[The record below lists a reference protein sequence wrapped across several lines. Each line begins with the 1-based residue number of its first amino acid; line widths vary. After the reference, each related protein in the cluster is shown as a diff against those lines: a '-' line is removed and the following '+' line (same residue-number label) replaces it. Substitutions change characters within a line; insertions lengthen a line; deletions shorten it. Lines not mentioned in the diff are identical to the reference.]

1 MKIET
6 RTIGEVKII
15 DCTGK
20 IKLGEGTMNIRNA
33 VRDSLQSGSR
43 KIIINLSNVDYIDSS
58 GVGELVS
65 SYTSAANGG
74 AQLALLG
81 LTKRIREMLAITKLL
96 TVFETFEH
104 EESALAGFR

>member
-20 IKLGEGTMNIRNA
+20 IKLGEGTINIRNA
-33 VRDSLQSGSR
+33 VRDSLQRGSR
-43 KIIINLSNVDYIDSS
+43 KIVINLSNVDYIDSS

-65 SYTSAANGG
+65 AYTSAANSG

-81 LTKRIREMLAITKLL
+81 LTKKIREMLAITKLL
-96 TVFETFEH
+96 TVFETFEY
-104 EESALAGFR
+104 EEAALARLR